1 MDITPG
7 VEVVTPTISPL
18 NVPLSEGESQTL
30 EIVLESAAS
39 VDVTLTL
46 VLENAVEGVTA
57 SDYSLTPSDV
67 FISAGMTSA
76 VVSLLALDD
85 SDREGEERF
94 DLRLVSASSGV
105 TVAVGSVVTV
115 TIEASDQPVDITPG
129 VEVVTPTISPLNVPL
144 SEGESQTLEIV
155 LESAASVDV
164 TLTLVL
170 ENAVEGVTAGDYSL
184 TPTAVFISAGMTSAV
199 VSLLALDDSDR
210 EGEERFDLRLVS
222 ASSGVTVSVGSVVT
236 VTIEAS
242 DQPVDITPGVEVVTP
257 TISPL
262 NVPLS
267 EGESQTLEIV
277 LESAASVDVT
287 LTLVLE
293 NAVEGVTAGDYS
305 LTPTAV
311 FISAGMTSAVVSLLA
326 LDDSDREGEERFDL
340 RLVSASSGVT
350 VAVGSVVTVTIE
362 ASDQPVDITPGVEV
376 VTPTISPLNVPLSEG
391 ESQTLEIV
399 LESAASVD
407 VTLTLVLE
415 NAVEGVTAG
424 DYSLTPSDVF
434 ISAGMTSAVV
444 SLLAL
449 DDSDREGEERF
460 DLRLVSASSGVTVAV
475 GSVVTVT
482 IEASD
487 QPVDITPGVEVVTP
501 TISPLNVPLSEGESQ
516 TLEIVLESAAS
527 VDVTLTLVLENAVEG
542 VTAGDYSLTPTAVF
556 ISAGMTSAVVSL
568 LALDDPDREGEER
581 FDLRLVSA
589 SSGVTVAVGSVVT
602 VTIEASDQPVD
613 ITPGV
618 EVVTPTISPLNVPL
632 SEGESQTLEIVLE
645 SAASVDVTLTLVLEN
660 AVEGVTAGDYS
671 LTPSDV
677 FISAGMTSAVVSL
690 LALDDSDREGEERFD
705 LRLVSASSG
714 VTVAV
719 GSVVTVTIEA
729 SDQPVDITPGVE
741 VVTPTISPLNVPL
754 SEGESQTLEIVLESA
769 ASVDVTLTL
778 VLENAVEGVTAGDYS
793 LTPTAVF
800 IGAGMTSAVVSLLA
814 LDDSD
819 REGEERFDLRLVS
832 ASSGVTVAVGS
843 VVTVTIEASD
853 QPVDITPGVEV
864 VTPTISPLNVPL
876 SEGESQT
883 LEIVLESAASV
894 DVTLTLVLENAV
906 EGVTAGDY
914 SLTPTAVFISAGMTS
929 AVVSLLALDDPD
941 REGEERFDLRLV
953 SASSGVTVA
962 VGSVVTVTIEAS
974 DQPVDITPGVE
985 VVTPTISPLNVPLSE
1000 GESQT
1005 LEIVL
1010 ESAASVDVTLTLVLE
1025 NEVEG
1030 VTASDYSLTPTAV
1043 FISAG
1048 MTSAVVSLLALD
1060 DPDREGEERFDLRLV
1075 SASSGVTVAVGSV
1088 VTVTI
1093 EASDQPVDITPGV
1106 EVVTPT
1112 ISPLNVPLSEGES
1125 QTLEIVLESA
1135 ASVDVTLTLVLEN
1148 AVEWSYG

>member
-1 MDITPG
+1 M
-7 VEVVTPTISPL
+7 
-18 NVPLSEGESQTL
+18 
-30 EIVLESAAS
+30 
-39 VDVTLTL
+39 
-46 VLENAVEGVTA
+46 
-57 SDYSLTPSDV
+57 
-67 FISAGMTSA
+67 
-76 VVSLLALDD
+76 VSLLALDD
-85 SDREGEERF
+85 PDREGEERF

-105 TVAVGSVVTV
+105 TVA
-115 TIEASDQPVDITPG
+115 
-129 VEVVTPTISPLNVPL
+129 
-144 SEGESQTLEIV
+144 
-155 LESAASVDV
+155 
-164 TLTLVL
+164 
-170 ENAVEGVTAGDYSL
+170 
-184 TPTAVFISAGMTSAV
+184 
-199 VSLLALDDSDR
+199 
-210 EGEERFDLRLVS
+210 
-222 ASSGVTVSVGSVVT
+222 VGSVVT

-424 DYSLTPSDVF
+424 DYSLTPTAVF

-449 DDSDREGEERF
+449 DDPDREGEERF

-475 GSVVTVT
+475 RSVVTVT

-568 LALDDPDREGEER
+568 LALDDSDREGEER

-589 SSGVTVAVGSVVT
+589 SSGVTVAVRSVVT

-677 FISAGMTSAVVSL
+677 FISAGMTSADHSL
-690 LALDDSDREGEERFD
+690 LSLPLQRYPPRPSRR
-705 LRLVSASSG
+705 
-714 VTVAV
+714 T
-719 GSVVTVTIEA
+719 T
-729 SDQPVDITPGVE
+729 QTPGA
-741 VVTPTISPLNVPL
+741 
-754 SEGESQTLEIVLESA
+754 GQT
-769 ASVDVTLTL
+769 
-778 VLENAVEGVTAGDYS
+778 
-793 LTPTAVF
+793 
-800 IGAGMTSAVVSLLA
+800 A
-814 LDDSD
+814 LHPHGQNHPMP
-819 REGEERFDLRLVS
+819 E
-832 ASSGVTVAVGS
+832 AIPQHSSF
-843 VVTVTIEASD
+843 
-853 QPVDITPGVEV
+853 QH
-864 VTPTISPLNVPL
+864 
-876 SEGESQT
+876 
-883 LEIVLESAASV
+883 
-894 DVTLTLVLENAV
+894 
-906 EGVTAGDY
+906 
-914 SLTPTAVFISAGMTS
+914 
-929 AVVSLLALDDPD
+929 
-941 REGEERFDLRLV
+941 
-953 SASSGVTVA
+953 
-962 VGSVVTVTIEAS
+962 
-974 DQPVDITPGVE
+974 
-985 VVTPTISPLNVPLSE
+985 
-1000 GESQT
+1000 
-1005 LEIVL
+1005 
-1010 ESAASVDVTLTLVLE
+1010 
-1025 NEVEG
+1025 
-1030 VTASDYSLTPTAV
+1030 
-1043 FISAG
+1043 
-1048 MTSAVVSLLALD
+1048 
-1060 DPDREGEERFDLRLV
+1060 
-1075 SASSGVTVAVGSV
+1075 
-1088 VTVTI
+1088 
-1093 EASDQPVDITPGV
+1093 
-1106 EVVTPT
+1106 
-1112 ISPLNVPLSEGES
+1112 
-1125 QTLEIVLESA
+1125 
-1135 ASVDVTLTLVLEN
+1135 
-1148 AVEWSYG
+1148 